1 MLTRE
6 LLAYRTQKGI
16 LRPAFVKRD
25 DPALLALA
33 TELLASVESSRGAIC
48 DDVEEALGLLAGAWS
63 RPKIARGLVK
73 LLVDR
78 LTFEEPAADVSET
91 RWARLKTAA
100 QVLRALTPDTTVEAY
115 EARLEQALGTPL
127 QDAREALYADLPGN
141 RKLLG
146 WDGEAPTSQTLV
158 DRYNLALAQGPL
170 LSARRLTLR
179 ARSPELL
186 RVRKVL
192 RWLKFC
198 RLVAEVRR
206 DGPDWE
212 LEVEGPGA
220 MLALQKKYGLQLA
233 SFLSVVPVLERW
245 ELKATVEPSRRQA
258 TLMLSDKD
266 PLVSPLPAALG
277 HVPEEVASLSSSFED
292 DAWELDLTPLP
303 RHVGAASLCVPDLTF
318 RHRDSRQEVALELF
332 HAWHASALTRR
343 LAELR
348 TRPDAGLLLGVDR
361 ALLAKEPAERETLEA
376 HPQVVLF
383 HGFPSAKKLKDRLSK
398 LSTARPRK

>member
-33 TELLASVESSRGAIC
+33 TELLASIEASRGAIC
-48 DDVEEALGLLAGAWS
+48 DDVEEGLGLLAGAWS

-78 LTFEEPAADVSET
+78 LTFEEPAPDVSET

-115 EARLEQALGTPL
+115 EARLEQALSTPL
-127 QDAREALYADLPGN
+127 QDARAALYADLPGN

-146 WDGEAPTSQTLV
+146 WDGEPPTAQALV

-179 ARSPELL
+179 ARAPELL

-245 ELKATVEPSRRQA
+245 ELKATVEPSRHQA

-318 RHRDSRQEVALELF
+318 RHRGSRQEVALELF

-361 ALLAKEPAERETLEA
+361 ALLTKEPAERETLEA

-398 LSTARPRK
+398 LSTTSPRK